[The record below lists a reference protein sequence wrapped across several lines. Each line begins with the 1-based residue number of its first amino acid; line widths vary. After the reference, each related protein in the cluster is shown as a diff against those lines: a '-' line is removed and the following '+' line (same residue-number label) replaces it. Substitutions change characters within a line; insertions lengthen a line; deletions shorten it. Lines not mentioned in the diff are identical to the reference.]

1 MQQILTVHLMGG
13 LGNQLFQ
20 IATAFAYAKRHSMK
34 LVLPRTWD
42 HSTNRPPVWEEYLDP
57 AVWTFLSPE
66 AYALT
71 QWTIINEKDFAYNP
85 LPSPS
90 SLPLETNGH
99 YKLFGYFQSSLY
111 LKDCEVDLRI
121 LFKPSQTLLMH
132 SIQSLVG
139 AGMIGQDSWIGAH
152 VRRGDYLNVADYH
165 LTCSAEYYRGARK
178 FIDDRLGPFH
188 PKQPVCWFSEDPEWV
203 KENLFKEGD
212 LIINGKGSVD
222 FTSLTYFKHLILSN
236 SSYSW
241 WAAWLNSYFYDPAE
255 RIICCPDKWFGP
267 SGPKD
272 DYTVREHGW
281 FVIDTSSGNLT
292 AQV

>member
-1 MQQILTVHLMGG
+1 MQSQITLTVHLMGG

-20 IATAFAYAKRHSMK
+20 IATAYAYAKRHSMK

-42 HSTNRPPVWEEYLDP
+42 HTPDRPPVWEEYLDP
-57 AVWTFLSPE
+57 STWTFLSAE
-66 AYALT
+66 AYAST
-71 QWTIINEKDFAYNP
+71 QWITISEKGFAYNP
-85 LPSPS
+85 LPDPS
-90 SLPLETNGH
+90 SLPNTGYYRLS
-99 YKLFGYFQSSLY
+99 GYFQSSLY
-111 LKDCEVDLRI
+111 FNEYAGDLRI
-121 LFKPSQTLLMH
+121 LFKPSQTLIMH

-139 AGMIGQDSWIGAH
+139 AGMIGQHSWIGAH
-152 VRRGDYLNVADYH
+152 VRRGDYLKAADYH
-165 LTCSAEYYRGARK
+165 LTCTADYYRGARK

-188 PKQPVCWFSEDPEWV
+188 PKQSVCWFSEDPEWV

-212 LIINGKGSVD
+212 LIINGKGPVD

-255 RIICCPDKWFGP
+255 RVICCPDKWFGP
-267 SGPKD
+267 TVPHD
-272 DYTVREHGW
+272 CYTVREPGW
-281 FVIDTSSGNLT
+281 FVIETSSGNLA